1 MAEYSV
7 FSFPEKQ
14 KLMNSFGRLFRIS
27 IYGESHGNQ
36 VGVLIDGC
44 PAGLAITEDD
54 FSEDILRRKSGAK
67 GTTPRIEDD
76 KPTLVSG
83 VFNGY
88 TTGAPLLISFQNKN
102 TKSEDYK
109 DLFSFPRPGH
119 ADFTAKMKY
128 GGFNDY
134 RGGGHFS
141 GRLTLGLVAA
151 GVIAKKLIKQVHI
164 TAKLIEAGGDTDI
177 EKAIDK
183 AIQSNDSIGGIVE
196 CSAEN
201 ISVGLGEPFFDSLES
216 LLSHAVFSIPAIKGI
231 EFGSGFKAA
240 SMFGS
245 EHNDSIIDST
255 GRTIS
260 NYAGG
265 INGGITNGNPLIFRI
280 AVKPTSSIAKTQNTL
295 NLKTGK
301 QEELQVKGRHDA
313 CIALRVP
320 VVLEAVTAIVLT
332 DLMLIEQKIP
342 KVISENSAR

>member
-1 MAEYSV
+1 
-7 FSFPEKQ
+7 
-14 KLMNSFGRLFRIS
+14 MNSFGRIFKVS
-27 IYGESHGNQ
+27 MYGESHGNQ

-44 PAGLAITEDD
+44 PAGLTISEDD

-83 VFNGY
+83 VFNGF
-88 TTGAPLLISFQNKN
+88 TTGAPILISFQNKN
-102 TKSEDYK
+102 TKSDDYK

-141 GRLTLGLVAA
+141 GRLTLGVVAA
-151 GVIAKKLIKQVHI
+151 GVIAKKLINHVSI
-164 TAKLIEAGGDTDI
+164 NAKLIEAGGQEDI
-177 EKAIDK
+177 EKAVDH
-183 AIQSNDSIGGIVE
+183 AIKNEDSIGGIVE
-196 CSAEN
+196 CVTEN

-216 LLSHAVFSIPAIKGI
+216 LISHAVFSIPAIKGI

-255 GRTIS
+255 GRTIT

-265 INGGITNGNPLIFRI
+265 INGGISNGNPLIFRV
-280 AVKPTSSIAKTQNTL
+280 AVKPTSSISKAQNTL

-301 QEELQVKGRHDA
+301 KEELKIKGRHDA

-320 VVLEAVTAIVLT
+320 VVLEAITALVLT

-342 KVISENSAR
+342 KIISENSAR